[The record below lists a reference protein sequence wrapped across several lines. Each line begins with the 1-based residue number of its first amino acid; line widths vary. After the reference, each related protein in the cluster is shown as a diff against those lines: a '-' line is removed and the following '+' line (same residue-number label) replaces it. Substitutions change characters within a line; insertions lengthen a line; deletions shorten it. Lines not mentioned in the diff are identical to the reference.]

1 MAFLGELPRIGENDL
16 SDVPEIGEKNDTRL
30 RVLLADDHPK
40 VLENA
45 KKLLGPDY
53 LVVGAVS
60 NGVMALEAARELT
73 PDLIV
78 LDLKMPQLSGL
89 DVLRWLM
96 DHPQYRRI
104 PKILLSGS
112 SEDRDIEEAYQLGV
126 NTYFQKPG
134 SLDEYRELIH
144 HMISY
149 WAHTKRPVIRHAA
162 F

>member
-60 NGVMALEAARELT
+60 NGMMALEAARELT

-78 LDLKMPQLSGL
+78 LDIEMPA
-89 DVLRWLM
+89 M
-96 DHPQYRRI
+96 DGIRVAQEMRRI
-104 PKILLSGS
+104 GLKSRIFFLTVH
-112 SEDRDIEEAYQLGV
+112 EDEDYIAA
-126 NTYFQKPG
+126 
-134 SLDEYRELIH
+134 
-144 HMISY
+144 
-149 WAHTKRPVIRHAA
+149 AHTFGDGYVLKSRMATDLRHAIREA
-162 F
+162 LCGRFFVSRRVLETG